1 MFSFDITYHSTSTL
15 KERIVWMLYLGVMF
29 FLLYGSANQLALL
42 TAPHP
47 SIVFDFEHSLPFV
60 EVFIIPYMSS
70 DLLFVIAFLLPY
82 TRLELRILAVR
93 VFLIILFSVAIFVLF
108 PLQFSFE
115 KPAIESYIFLF
126 TALQTDLPF
135 NQLPSLHVSFAIVL
149 WYSMRDKI
157 NSIFIKSTLFVWFG
171 LVILSTLLVY
181 QHHFIDIPTGAIVG
195 LAVIY
200 LIPKESEASLVRSF
214 STPRSIKMASYYLV
228 GAIVFVILAFSIDM
242 FWMLFLWF
250 FLSLFAVSVAYSFG
264 WKWLI
269 VSSNAQANLIQKIF
283 FLPYF
288 VGNYLSWLYYS
299 QKIVAFTKVEDG
311 IYIGRTLKSH
321 EYTKLTDD
329 GIKHSLNLALE
340 QQFHKPILKQ
350 KRFAYLDQTI
360 QDPYILHEAVLYI
373 DKYKNQG
380 VYIHCALGLSRSILL
395 LSAWLLYEG
404 KKLEEIHQQLEII
417 RPEYIKSPY
426 MNMTLEIYRNFIEM
440 DEVVK

>member
-1 MFSFDITYHSTSTL
+1 
-15 KERIVWMLYLGVMF
+15 MF

-115 KPAIESYIFLF
+115 KPAIGSYTFLF

-149 WYSMRDKI
+149 WYSMREKI
-157 NSIFIKSTLFVWFG
+157 NSIFMKSTLFVWFG

-200 LIPKESEASLVRSF
+200 LIPQESEASLVRSF
-214 STPRSIKMASYYLV
+214 TTPRSIKMASYYLV

-242 FWMLFLWF
+242 FWILFLWL
-250 FLSLFAVSVAYSFG
+250 FLSLFAVSVAYAFG

-283 FLPYF
+283 FFPYF

-299 QKIVAFTKVEDG
+299 QKIAAFTKVEDG

-340 QQFHKPILKQ
+340 QQFHKPTLKQ

-360 QDPYILHEAVLYI
+360 QDPHTLHEAVLYI
-373 DKYKNQG
+373 DKHKNQG

-395 LSAWLLYEG
+395 LSAWLLYQG

-426 MNMTLEIYRNFIEM
+426 MNITLEIYINFIER